1 MRDAFSGDSC
11 SAKVGMPAEWGQ
23 LVTIAIAVICAL
35 VAAFCFAAGSLVQ
48 QTVARSSGADEL
60 MRPRLL
66 LDLARRPLWLAGIG
80 LDALSFFILAL
91 ALAFGPLAL
100 VQPLAA
106 LDVLF
111 VLPLIA
117 RRQRRQLTLQDG
129 LGALA
134 VAAGIVIFLAVATPS
149 GGESAPGLTAWL
161 PVFLAASLLSAL
173 SAVAGLRV
181 TGKARVIWLGVAAG
195 SSIGVLDALTKATVD
210 VLSNRGVAVLATWEP
225 YALVVAGLTG
235 ALLGQ
240 SAFSSGAL
248 SLSLPV
254 IDTLT
259 PIIAVVIGATV
270 FGEELASAAWQ
281 LGLQLAGGVIAV
293 AGIFV
298 LSRSSIV
305 AAEQSAPQEPALA
318 AMRSVVLVRGD

>member
-1 MRDAFSGDSC
+1 
-11 SAKVGMPAEWGQ
+11 
-23 LVTIAIAVICAL
+23 VTTVIAVLAAL
-35 VAAFCFAAGSLVQ
+35 VAAFCFAAASLVQ
-48 QTVARSSGADEL
+48 QTVARASGADEV

-117 RRQRRQLTLQDG
+117 RRQRRRLTVPDG
-129 LGALA
+129 VGALA
-134 VAAGIVIFLAVATPS
+134 VAGGIVIFLAVATPT
-149 GGESAPGLTAWL
+149 GGVLVPDLDDWVL
-161 PVFLAASLLSAL
+161 VFLAAGLLAAL
-173 SAVAGLRV
+173 CALAGLRA
-181 TGKARVIWLGVAAG
+181 TGKARVVWLAVAAG
-195 SSIGVLDALTKATVD
+195 CVLGVLNGLAKATVD
-210 VLSNRGVAVLATWEP
+210 VLASRGVGFLATWEP
-225 YALVVAGLTG
+225 WALLLAGLTG
-235 ALLGQ
+235 ALLSQ

-259 PIIAVVIGATV
+259 PIIGVVIGATV

-281 LGLQLAGGVIAV
+281 LGLQLAGGALAV

-305 AAEQSAPQEPALA
+305 AAETSAPRDQALA
-318 AMRSVVLVRGD
+318 GMRRMVLAKGD

>member
-1 MRDAFSGDSC
+1 
-11 SAKVGMPAEWGQ
+11 
-23 LVTIAIAVICAL
+23 VTTLIAVLAAL
-35 VAAFCFAAGSLVQ
+35 VAAFCFAAASLMQ
-48 QTVARSSGADEL
+48 QTVARASGAADV

-66 LDLARRPLWLAGIG
+66 LDLGRRPLWLAGIG
-80 LDALSFFILAL
+80 LDVLSFFILAL

-117 RRQRRQLTLQDG
+117 RRQRRRLTLQDG
-129 LGALA
+129 IGALA
-134 VAAGIVIFLAVATPS
+134 VSAGIVIFLATATPT
-149 GGESAPGLTAWL
+149 GGIYVPGLAAWV
-161 PVFLAASLLSAL
+161 PVFMAASLLAAV

-181 TGKARVIWLGVAAG
+181 TGKARVIWLAGAAG
-195 SSIGVLDALTKATVD
+195 CVLGVLDGLTKATVD
-210 VLSNRGVAVLATWEP
+210 VLSARGVGVLASWEP
-225 YALVVAGLTG
+225 WALLVAGLTG

-254 IDTLT
+254 IATLT

-281 LGLQLAGGVIAV
+281 LGLQLVGGVVAV
-293 AGIFV
+293 IGIFV

-305 AAEQSAPQEPALA
+305 TAEQSAAQRPALA
-318 AMRSVVLVRGD
+318 TMRGLVLAKGD

>member
-1 MRDAFSGDSC
+1 
-11 SAKVGMPAEWGQ
+11 
-23 LVTIAIAVICAL
+23 VTTVIAVIAAL
-35 VAAFCFAAGSLVQ
+35 VAAFCFAAASLVQ
-48 QTVARSSGADEL
+48 QTVARASGAEEV

-66 LDLARRPLWLAGIG
+66 LDLGRRPLWLAGIG
-80 LDALSFFILAL
+80 LDVLSFFILAL
-91 ALAFGPLAL
+91 ALAFGPLTL

-117 RRQRRQLTLQDG
+117 RRQRRRLTLQDG
-129 LGALA
+129 IGALA
-134 VAAGIVIFLAVATPS
+134 VCTGIVIFLATATPT
-149 GGESAPGLTAWL
+149 GEVYVPGVTAWV
-161 PVFLAASLLSAL
+161 PVFLAAGLLAAL

-181 TGKARVIWLGVAAG
+181 AGKARVVWLAVAAG
-195 SSIGVLDALTKATVD
+195 CVLGVLDALTKATVD
-210 VLSNRGVAVLATWEP
+210 VLSARGAGVLATWEP
-225 YALVVAGLTG
+225 WALLLAGLTG

-281 LGLQLAGGVIAV
+281 LGLQIAGGAV
-293 AGIFV
+293 AVIGIFV

-305 AAEQSAPQEPALA
+305 TAEQSAPRQPALA
-318 AMRSVVLVRGD
+318 AMHGVVLAKGD

>member
-1 MRDAFSGDSC
+1 MTT
-11 SAKVGMPAEWGQ
+11 V
-23 LVTIAIAVICAL
+23 IAVIAAL
-35 VAAFCFAAGSLVQ
+35 MAAFCFAAASLVQ
-48 QTVARSSGADEL
+48 QTVARASGADEV

-66 LDLARRPLWLAGIG
+66 LGLARRPLWLAGIG
-80 LDALSFFILAL
+80 LDVLSFFIFAL

-117 RRQRRQLTLQDG
+117 RRQRRRLTLQDG
-129 LGALA
+129 IGALA
-134 VAAGIVIFLAVATPS
+134 VCAGIVIFLATATPT
-149 GGESAPGLTAWL
+149 GGVYVPGVAAWV
-161 PVFLAASLLSAL
+161 PVFVAAGLLAAL

-181 TGKARVIWLGVAAG
+181 TGKARVVWLAVAAG
-195 SSIGVLDALTKATVD
+195 CVLGVLDALAKATVD
-210 VLSNRGVAVLATWEP
+210 VLSARGVGVLATWEP
-225 YALVVAGLTG
+225 WALLLAGLTG

-281 LGLQLAGGVIAV
+281 LGLQLAGGAV
-293 AGIFV
+293 AVTGIFV

-305 AAEQSAPQEPALA
+305 TAEQSAPRQPAMA
-318 AMRSVVLVRGD
+318 TMATMRGVVLAKGD